1 MGLSRDEAPYVS
13 IPLNTVIEL
22 TPDAYGCKEKRY
34 LLLSKE
40 EMMKDGQ
47 DEPVTSMP
55 VRDRKIAE
63 HVRQATENSEIFS
76 FDVMNPP
83 SF

>member
-1 MGLSRDEAPYVS
+1 MGLDRDEAPYVS

-22 TPDAYGCKEKRY
+22 TPNAYGCEEKRY

-47 DEPVTSMP
+47 ESPRWYFFILCMCLY
-55 VRDRKIAE
+55 
-63 HVRQATENSEIFS
+63 
-76 FDVMNPP
+76 DVFN
-83 SF
+83 